1 MKLIITQPELEAIV
15 RAHLNENFQLKN
27 GAEIKIAFTATRGD
41 DGITVTAD
49 IPYMGVTQLDLSST
63 ASADT
68 AKTPLVDTGAPA
80 VAKGPA
86 AAVAKAAVKPK
97 GGIFGNVKTPDTA
110 PAAEAAPAAA
120 VTATVDPVAADGET
134 IDNSETDAQ
143 AADAASEAEAA
154 DATGVVAED
163 TADQAAAEAGQEPV
177 KPAGKSLFADG

>member
-49 IPYMGVTQLDLSST
+49 IPYMGVTQLDLSSSAAVTGVGDSATKTST
-63 ASADT
+63 A
-68 AKTPLVDTGAPA
+68 DTGAPA
-80 VAKGPA
+80 AAKGPA
-86 AAVAKAAVKPK
+86 AAVAKAAAKPK
-97 GGIFGNVKTPDTA
+97 GGIFGNVKAPDTT
-110 PAAEAAPAAA
+110 AASNAAPAAA
-120 VTATVDPVAADGET
+120 AAVQKDPADDAAVTDAEAADPAG
-134 IDNSETDAQ
+134 
-143 AADAASEAEAA
+143 EAEAA

-163 TADQAAAEAGQEPV
+163 TADQAAEEAGQAPA